1 MSFRGKKISVL
12 GDSISTLKGYTE
24 TAGCFYG
31 KKLCAQA
38 GIRDV
43 HDVWWMRVIEGFGGE
58 LENVSAF
65 MGSCV
70 SEGFGLGRCGIE
82 RADELGQP
90 ELVLVHMGVNDA
102 FFGVPEALF
111 EKEYRRLLARLKE
124 LHPGAKVICSTP
136 MRGRKV
142 LEEVPLFSD
151 KTDLPLARWAEII
164 RAAAAEAGAVVADLW
179 ASGEVYD
186 AVDGS
191 HPTAGGM
198 EAIARLFLAAAGR
211 GE

>member
-1 MSFRGKKISVL
+1 MDYTGKRISVL

-31 KKLCAQA
+31 GRLCAQA

-43 HDVWWMRVIEGFGGE
+43 HDMWWMRVIDGLGGV
-58 LENVSAF
+58 LEKPSAF

-82 RADELGQP
+82 RADELGAP
-90 ELVLVHMGVNDA
+90 EVVLVHMGVNDA
-102 FFGVPEALF
+102 FFEVPEALF
-111 EKEYRRLLARLKE
+111 AEEYPRLLARLKE
-124 LHPGAKVICSTP
+124 LYPRAEIWCSTP

-142 LEEVPLFSD
+142 LDEVPMFSD
-151 KTDLPLARWAEII
+151 KTNLPLERWAEII
-164 RAAAAEAGAVVADLW
+164 RAAAAEAGAHVVELW
-179 ASGEVYD
+179 AGGEAYD

-198 EAIARLFLAAAGR
+198 ETIARLWLQAMTK
-211 GE
+211 

>member
-1 MSFRGKKISVL
+1 MDYAGKRFSVL

-24 TAGCFYG
+24 PAGCFYG
-31 KKLCAQA
+31 GRLCAQA

-43 HDVWWMRVIEGFGGE
+43 HDMWWMRVIDGLGGVHE
-58 LENVSAF
+58 TTSAF

-82 RADELGQP
+82 RTDELGAP
-90 ELVLVHMGVNDA
+90 EVVLVHMGVNDA
-102 FFGVPEALF
+102 FFEVPEALF
-111 EKEYRRLLARLKE
+111 AREYPRLLARLKE
-124 LHPGAKVICSTP
+124 LYPQAEIWCSTP

-142 LEEVPLFSD
+142 LDEVPLFSD

-164 RAAAAEAGAVVADLW
+164 RDSAARAGAHVADLW
-179 ASGEVYD
+179 AGGAVYD

-198 EAIARLFLAAAGR
+198 QAIAEQFLKAMR
-211 GE
+211 G